1 MKNAISNG
9 LQSQNILHFNYFDC
23 TFRYFSMI
31 FICMQSRA
39 EGEREKCRLLFL
51 KSAPQAKIFSKNA
64 QFLEIFNKIFTP
76 FYHFRR
82 KILSRYKKILSRK
95 TRAKILVFLTK
106 KIKFWLFFV
115 KIYQN
120 FDENIRL
127 RCRLTPQGRKIGNF
141 GHLDRKIQEK
151 FK

>member
-9 LQSQNILHFNYFDC
+9 LQAQNILHFNYFDC
-23 TFRYFSMI
+23 TFRHFSMI
-31 FICMQSRA
+31 FIYMQSRA
-39 EGEREKCRLLFL
+39 EGAREKCRLLFL

-82 KILSRYKKILSRK
+82 KILSRDKDARENFGISDKKDK
-95 TRAKILVFLTK
+95 VLV
-106 KIKFWLFFV
+106 LFSF

-120 FDENIRL
+120 LDENIRL
-127 RCRLTPQGRKIGNF
+127 RCRKAPQARKIGNF